1 LTFLVENEQ
10 NAYARLIA
18 DGLKDV
24 LDELHAID
32 LVDLV
37 SFIRFDRYA
46 AIEDLLQSS
55 TELFFK
61 DGSFTFGWNAWVDMA
76 WGDMPSVTLGME
88 FNHPTVS
95 VFFNLTLKAMEQ
107 AVEVVGVLFDPEC
120 PTAHERRRRLRQ
132 AIADAHLPRMQT
144 RKPPRLAA
152 PRKGP
157 RPAGRP

>member
-1 LTFLVENEQ
+1 MTSLVENEQ
-10 NAYARLIA
+10 NAYARLIE

-24 LDELHAID
+24 LEELHAID

-61 DGSFTFGWNAWVDMA
+61 DGSFTFAWNAGVDMA
-76 WGDMPSVTLGME
+76 WGAMPSVTLGME

-107 AVEVVGVLFDPEC
+107 AVEVLGVLFDLEC
-120 PTAHERRRRLRQ
+120 PTAAERRRRLRQ
-132 AIADAHLPRMQT
+132 AIADAHLPRMQA
-144 RKPPRLAA
+144 PPSARLTP

-157 RPAGRP
+157 RPAGRL

>member
-1 LTFLVENEQ
+1 M
-10 NAYARLIA
+10 
-18 DGLKDV
+18 
-24 LDELHAID
+24 
-32 LVDLV
+32 
-37 SFIRFDRYA
+37 
-46 AIEDLLQSS
+46 
-55 TELFFK
+55 LFR
-61 DGSFTFGWNAWVDMA
+61 S
-76 WGDMPSVTLGME
+76 E